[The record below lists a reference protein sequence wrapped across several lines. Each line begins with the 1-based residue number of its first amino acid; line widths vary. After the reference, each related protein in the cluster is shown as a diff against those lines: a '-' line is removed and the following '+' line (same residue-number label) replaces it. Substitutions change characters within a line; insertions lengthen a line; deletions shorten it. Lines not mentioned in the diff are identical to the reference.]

1 MQKKKNISNY
11 LSLANYVA
19 DKIAIE
25 IKKNYKLPNVKLF
38 RKNSP
43 YQVATDLDFKIE
55 KIARKLIHSKFP
67 DHNIIGEEF
76 RDINKNS
83 DFTWIIDPIDGT
95 KAFISG
101 IPVFTFLL
109 ALKYKNNYLLGLVD
123 QPILN
128 ERFWNF
134 NNKAYLNNKVIKV
147 RKFTNISSSLVT
159 ITDPIMFKNY
169 SILNKKLLN
178 KFNFIRWGTDALGY
192 MRCAEGIIDAV
203 IERDI
208 KIWDIAAIIPIIEAS
223 GGIITTW
230 DNKTPGTNNTVIA
243 CNDKKLHKILIDTLQ
258 NYL

>member
-1 MQKKKNISNY
+1 MQKKKNISTY
-11 LSLANYVA
+11 LSLANYIA
-19 DKIAIE
+19 DTIALE
-25 IKKNYKLPNVKLF
+25 IKKKYKNLKI
-38 RKNSP
+38 KSYKKTSP
-43 YQVATDLDFKIE
+43 YQVVTNLDLKIE
-55 KIARKLIHSKFP
+55 KMVIKIIHSKFP
-67 DHNIIGEEF
+67 EHNIIGEEF
-76 RDINKNS
+76 GNINKNS

-109 ALKYKNNYLLGLVD
+109 SLKHRNEYLLGLVD

-128 ERFWNF
+128 ERFWNY
-134 NNKAYLNNKVIKV
+134 NNKAYLNNKIIKV
-147 RKFTNISSSLVT
+147 RKFTNISKSLVA

-169 SILNKKLLN
+169 SSLNRNLFN

-208 KIWDIAAIIPIIEAS
+208 KIWDIAAIIPIIKAS

-230 DNKTPGTNNTVIA
+230 DNKLPGSNDTVIA
-243 CNDKKLHKILIDTLQ
+243 CNDKKLHKMLVNTLQ

>member
-1 MQKKKNISNY
+1 MQKKKIISTY

-19 DKIAIE
+19 DTVSIE
-25 IKKNYKLPNVKLF
+25 IKKNYKQRNILISKKKSPN
-38 RKNSP
+38 
-43 YQVATDLDFKIE
+43 QVVINLDYKIE
-55 KIARKLIHSKFP
+55 KIARKLIKSKFP
-67 DHNIIGEEF
+67 QHNIIGEEF
-76 RDINKNS
+76 KKIDRNS

-109 ALKYKNNYLLGLVD
+109 SLKHRDDYLLGIVD

-128 ERFWNF
+128 ERFWNDDK
-134 NNKAYLNNKVIKV
+134 KAYLNNKEIKV
-147 RKFTNISSSLVT
+147 KKFTTLSDSIVA
-159 ITDPIMFKNY
+159 ITDPMMFKNY
-169 SILNKKLLN
+169 SLLN
-178 KFNFIRWGTDALGY
+178 KLLFKKLNFIRWGTDALGY

-208 KIWDIAAIIPIIEAS
+208 KLWDIAAIIPIIKAS

-230 DNKTPGTNNTVIA
+230 DNKIPGSNDTILA
-243 CNDKKLHKILIDTLQ
+243 CNNKKLHKILVNTLQ